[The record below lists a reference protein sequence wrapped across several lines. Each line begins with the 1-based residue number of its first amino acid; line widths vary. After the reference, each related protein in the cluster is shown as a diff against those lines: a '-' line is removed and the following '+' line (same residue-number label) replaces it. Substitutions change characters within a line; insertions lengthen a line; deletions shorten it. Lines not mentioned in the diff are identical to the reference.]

1 MIALFIK
8 YFVICLL
15 IYYGI
20 RFLSRIFFF
29 LYLFR
34 KANTPEAR
42 AHREQ
47 MFKDFYGN
55 GNFSQNNTNPNT
67 QQRDKQPI
75 VTAKTNDNEDYID
88 FEEVK

>member
-1 MIALFIK
+1 M
-8 YFVICLL
+8 L

-20 RFLSRIFFF
+20 RFLSKLFFF
-29 LYLFR
+29 VNLFR

-42 AHREQ
+42 ARREQ
-47 MFKDFYGN
+47 MFRDFYGN
-55 GNFSQNNTNPNT
+55 GNFSQNNT

-75 VTAKTNDNEDYID
+75 VTTQTNNNEEYID